1 MKILFMEVSPYFAWF
16 LAIVFGL
23 VIVALAVAP

>member
-1 MKILFMEVSPYFAWF
+1 MEISPYFAWF